1 MGLSGGKEVNE
12 VAKSSVSSFTFGELD
27 PQKFR
32 VFWKYEKKDCI
43 CGTTWAESYEHIKL
57 RQKQR
62 YTINSIS
69 TNPEKNLYSV
79 FILQTEAVTQI
90 QGWILGEVN

>member
-32 VFWKYEKKDCI
+32 VF
-43 CGTTWAESYEHIKL
+43 
-57 RQKQR
+57 
-62 YTINSIS
+62 
-69 TNPEKNLYSV
+69 
-79 FILQTEAVTQI
+79 
-90 QGWILGEVN
+90 